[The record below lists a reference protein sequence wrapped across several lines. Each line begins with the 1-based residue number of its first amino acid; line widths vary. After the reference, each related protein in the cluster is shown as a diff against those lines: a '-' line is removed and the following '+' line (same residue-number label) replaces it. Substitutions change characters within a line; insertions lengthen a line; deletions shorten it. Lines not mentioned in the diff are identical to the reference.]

1 MKRFL
6 WVVTML
12 FVVFAPFVYAD
23 GIPIFGVT
31 QAIIPF
37 IFNGNGDNDAFSFIG
52 PGINISGGGTAQCD
66 WCTFDFS
73 LTPGSSLN
81 PSIGRLIFDNTYG
94 TATIGGQTFD
104 LSGGFLFDSSIT
116 ALDSFTFP
124 TDGRSSFT
132 VNVPAGFSEQF
143 IQGNAPSFG
152 NYNLQI
158 LGYGVG
164 TMSLNFT
171 FVPQY
176 SGGPPSYYE
185 FSRGQFSLVSAP
197 EPGTLGLMATGL
209 AGIVGMIRKKTRI
222 CLQKSAIN

>member
-1 MKRFL
+1 MKRIL
-6 WVVTML
+6 RVVMML
-12 FVVFAPFVYAD
+12 FVVAAPCAYAD
-23 GIPIFGVT
+23 DIPIFGVT
-31 QAIIPF
+31 QTIIPF
-37 IFNGNGDNDAFSFIG
+37 ITNGNGDNEVFTFIG
-52 PGINISGGGTAQCD
+52 PGININGGGTVQCD
-66 WCTFDFS
+66 WCMFFDFS
-73 LTPGSSLN
+73 LTPGSSLT
-81 PSIGRLIFDNTYG
+81 PGIERMIFDNTNG

-104 LSGGFLFDSSIT
+104 LSGGFLFDSSIL
-116 ALDSFTFP
+116 ALDSITFP

-132 VNVPAGFSEQF
+132 VSVPAGFSEQF
-143 IQGNAPSFG
+143 IQGSAPSFG

-171 FVPQY
+171 FVPQN
-176 SGGPPSYYE
+176 GAPSFYE

-222 CLQKSAIN
+222 CLHKSAIN